1 MYPMY
6 KIKLHDPS
14 ARLCPVRSVLST
26 MCPVRIAAVLACAR
40 ANNTRQDR
48 KGVPPSGERAKS
60 KEPRGIAGRL
70 CPSRSPRQST
80 VIGIDFSLFSAS
92 ISLDCSLVLA
102 SDPRRSERRKFSW
115 QEELATS
122 TNVFYETGLEMCA
135 CQ

>member
-60 KEPRGIAGRL
+60 KEPRGIAGRF

-92 ISLDCSLVLA
+92 ISLDCSLNLA
-102 SDPRRSERRKFSW
+102 SDPRER
-115 QEELATS
+115 AAA
-122 TNVFYETGLEMCA
+122 V
-135 CQ
+135 